1 MCDGSEDYD
10 CPSILDNMDRLC
22 FHKMRSSTTTTTAA
36 TITSSHHSE
45 TTAEGGG
52 LGVEE
57 RNDTSSNS
65 GGIGDRDRIGHGHG
79 SGHHP
84 GHQPHLTKTRPHHPH
99 HPVAHDM
106 EGIET
111 NEVEIRPQSTPTTRL
126 SSRATSL
133 LLFTAALHW
142 LPLSASLLTARLLF

>member
-22 FHKMRSSTTTTTAA
+22 FQKMRPSTTSVTVA
-36 TITSSHHSE
+36 TVPHHQE
-45 TTAEGGG
+45 TTEEGGG

-65 GGIGDRDRIGHGHG
+65 GGIGDRDRTGHGHG

-84 GHQPHLTKTRPHHPH
+84 GHQPHLPKTRPHHPH
-99 HPVAHDM
+99 HPVVQDT
-106 EGIET
+106 EDIET
-111 NEVEIRPQSTPTTRL
+111 NEVEIIPHPPPTRL
-126 SSRATSL
+126 PSRAASSPSGSLSSLALSAVFSFTVRL
-133 LLFTAALHW
+133 LL
-142 LPLSASLLTARLLF
+142 